1 MPQLPDGVIHDIGYR
16 TYEGPRRGTG
26 AIAGSLFRTGLLNA
40 YGIGRSGKAKGLP
53 MTLLAVMLVP
63 AAILVAIMVTLGLDE
78 GFVDYSSYPSIM
90 QLVIVIFVAAQ
101 APVLFSRDLRSGAI
115 VLYLA
120 RPLRAAFFALVRWS
134 SLAVAIFAF
143 VWIPVSV
150 LYIGAISNEAD
161 ISEQT
166 SDLLAA
172 TVGIALLAGVLA
184 TVAGLVSALT
194 TRRGLAVG
202 AIIVALLISS
212 GVVTAVQGIATAEGN
227 DTTAQWAGL
236 FSPFTLV
243 DGVQSGLLDGTRS
256 AIAGPESTGMNVVY
270 LLAALAVIGIGLALL
285 VQRYHRQGKR

>member
-1 MPQLPDGVIHDIGYR
+1 MSQHPDGVIHDIGYR
-16 TYEGPRRGTG
+16 TYDGPRRGTP
-26 AIAGSLFRTGLLNA
+26 AIAASLFRIGLLNA
-40 YGIGRSGKAKGLP
+40 YGIGRSGKAKALP
-53 MTLLAVMLVP
+53 MTLQAVMLVP
-63 AAILVAIMVTLGLDE
+63 AAILVAISVTLGLDE

-90 QLVIVIFVAAQ
+90 QLVIAIFVAAQ

-120 RPLRAAFFALVRWS
+120 RPLRAEFFALVRWT
-134 SLAVAIFAF
+134 SLAVAIFVF
-143 VWIPVSV
+143 VWLPVLV

-166 SDLLAA
+166 ADLLAA
-172 TVGIALLAGVLA
+172 TVGIALLAAVLA

-202 AIIVALLISS
+202 AVIVALLLSS
-212 GVVTAVQGIATAEGN
+212 GVVTAVQGIATGEGN

-256 AIAGPESTGMNVVY
+256 AIAGPESAGMDAVY
-270 LLAALAVIGIGLALL
+270 LLAALAVIGVGLALL
-285 VQRYHRQGKR
+285 VQHYHRQGKR